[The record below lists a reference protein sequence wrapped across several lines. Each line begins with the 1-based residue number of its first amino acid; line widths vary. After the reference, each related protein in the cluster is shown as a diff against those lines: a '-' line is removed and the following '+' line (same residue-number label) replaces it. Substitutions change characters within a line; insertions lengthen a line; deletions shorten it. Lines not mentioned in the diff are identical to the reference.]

1 MSKKNWLRRQA
12 QQQPGAPTVE
22 PPIGPDAPTIEHD
35 PYDNGDSS
43 ETPEPEFTDGIE
55 AGQIWEDVIVPDRP
69 VNVLSLTPGAKLQP
83 LLVEGPFDDGT
94 GDWCVSFVGEAITK
108 IRADAEMLKTGKLR
122 S

>member
-22 PPIGPDAPTIEHD
+22 PPIGPDAPTIED
-35 PYDNGDSS
+35 EEDD
-43 ETPEPEFTDGIE
+43 TPEVESTDGIE
-55 AGQIWEDVIVPDRP
+55 VGQIWEDVIVPDRP